1 MKILNLYLV
10 FGTIEL
16 SDEDKEELMKI
27 RHIERD
33 DIQDDQVMHEIIKTR
48 REIRNKDASV
58 SEDQTITEDTS
69 QESSVKKI
77 RIGVQDVLEDRTTG
91 I

>member
-1 MKILNLYLV
+1 
-10 FGTIEL
+10 
-16 SDEDKEELMKI
+16 MKI
-27 RHIERD
+27 RNIERD

-58 SEDQTITEDTS
+58 AEDQTITEDTS

-77 RIGVQDVLEDRTTG
+77 RIGVQDVWEDRTTG